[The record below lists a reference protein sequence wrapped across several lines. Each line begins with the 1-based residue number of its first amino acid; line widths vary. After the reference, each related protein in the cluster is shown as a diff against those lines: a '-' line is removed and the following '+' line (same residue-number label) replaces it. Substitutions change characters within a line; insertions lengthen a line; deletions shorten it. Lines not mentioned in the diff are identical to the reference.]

1 LNIREIKFQEAV
13 IFLEGGYLIAVKSG
27 RDGMIYVAVPHICE
41 QLGLDLDRE
50 EAAIRDRAD
59 LWWGHRALRVWT
71 PPGSLS
77 VQSCLRSDLI
87 STWLDGAAGV
97 SPNPD
102 KLRAFQKIT
111 GDAAQT
117 AFDASGLPG
126 MPAGAWVGQT
136 VSFDEPPPPDI
147 VAKLRRL
154 ADSLRGTAGI
164 SPESIERLSVLVA
177 EAERLNATKGG
188 NAGDKLV
195 SEVNRV
201 LGIDRDRA

>member
-1 LNIREIKFQEAV
+1 MNVREIKFQEAV

-50 EAAIRDRAD
+50 EAAIKAQAD
-59 LWWGHRALRVWT
+59 LWWGHRALRVWS
-71 PPGSLS
+71 PPGRLD
-77 VQSCLRSDLI
+77 VESCLRSDLI

-97 SPNPD
+97 SHDPD
-102 KLRAFQKIT
+102 KLKTFQKLT

-154 ADSLRGTAGI
+154 VDSLRGTAGI
-164 SPESIERLSVLVA
+164 SPESIERLDALVA
-177 EAERLNATKGG
+177 EAQRLNATKSGD
-188 NAGDKLV
+188 AGDKLV

-201 LGIDRDRA
+201 LGIDGDRA